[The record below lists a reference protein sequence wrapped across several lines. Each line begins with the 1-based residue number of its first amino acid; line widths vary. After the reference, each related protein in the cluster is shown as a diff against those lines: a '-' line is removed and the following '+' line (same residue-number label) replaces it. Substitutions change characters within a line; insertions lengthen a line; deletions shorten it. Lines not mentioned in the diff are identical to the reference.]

1 MNQLT
6 TFNPGQLPAH
16 LRSVG
21 ISDTAKA
28 LAGGGQTGNR
38 LSIKGGV
45 FRLVVDGKE
54 IAAIEERYLDI
65 VIVAAAPKVSRTFYL
80 AKYDADN
87 PAAPDCQSQNGDV
100 PDKTSKAPQAATC
113 NSCPQNVK
121 GSGQGD
127 SRACRYSQRVAVVLA
142 NDIEGDVMQLS
153 LPALS
158 LFGKAE
164 GDNRPLQEYARWLT
178 AQGIDPTMLV
188 TRLKFDTKS
197 ESPKLFFKAM
207 RWLEQDEFDICREA
221 GASADAQKAI
231 MLTPAAMDGV
241 TTAAAPVAVPG
252 TRPAASP
259 KPAAAPAPAE
269 EDDEPPAPPP
279 RSRAAAPAPTQAAD
293 PDAEAP
299 APAPRQ
305 RKPRAAAPAAA
316 ASNGAVNG
324 AAGAAHAPAAEAD
337 PVLKPSGP
345 ATPPA
350 VATGALADILD
361 AWDD

>member
-1 MNQLT
+1 VNQVAV
-6 TFNPGQLPAH
+6 FNPGQLPAH
-16 LRSVG
+16 LRSAG
-21 ISDTAKA
+21 ISATALA
-28 LAGGGQTGNR
+28 LAGGAQTGPR

-45 FRLVVDGKE
+45 FRLIVDGKE
-54 IAAIEERYLDI
+54 LAAIEERYLDI

-80 AKYDADN
+80 AKYDPEN

-100 PDKTSKAPQAATC
+100 PDPASPHKQSASCAT
-113 NSCPQNVK
+113 CPQNVK

-142 NDIEGDVMQLS
+142 NDLEGDVMQLS

-164 GDNRPLQEYARWLT
+164 GDNRPLQEYAKWLT

-207 RWLEQDEFDICREA
+207 RWLEQDEFDLCREA
-221 GASADAQKAI
+221 GASAEAQKAI

-241 TTAAAPVAVPG
+241 TAPANMPG
-252 TRPAASP
+252 QR
-259 KPAAAPAPAE
+259 PAAAPKPAPAPVE
-269 EDDEPPAPPP
+269 EEEPPAPPP
-279 RSRAAAPAPTQAAD
+279 RRAAAPAP
-293 PDAEAP
+293 AP
-299 APAPRQ
+299 APEAEP
-305 RKPRAAAPAAA
+305 PAAPPKRRRTPAA
-316 ASNGAVNG
+316 ASNGA
-324 AAGAAHAPAAEAD
+324 AGAAQSPAPAPAPEPE
-337 PVLKPSGP
+337 PVLKASGP
-345 ATPPA
+345 AEPPA

>member
-1 MNQLT
+1 LSNVTVFQP
-6 TFNPGQLPAH
+6 NQLPAH
-16 LRSVG
+16 LRGVA
-21 ISDTAKA
+21 ISETAKA

-54 IAAIEERYLDI
+54 IAAVEDRHLDV

-87 PAAPDCQSQNGDV
+87 PTAPDCWSQNGDI
-100 PDKTSKAPQAATC
+100 PDPTSTAKQSATC
-113 NSCPQNVK
+113 ASCPQNVK

-127 SRACRYSQRVAVVLA
+127 SRACRYGQRVAVVLA
-142 NDIEGDVMQLS
+142 NDVEGDVMQLS

-164 GDNRPLQEYARWLT
+164 GENRPLQEYARWLT

-207 RWLEQDEFDICREA
+207 RWLEQDEFDICRTA
-221 GASADAQKAI
+221 GQSADAKKAI
-231 MLTPAAMDGV
+231 TMNPAMMDG
-241 TTAAAPVAVPG
+241 APPAPPVDVPG
-252 TRPAASP
+252 NR
-259 KPAAAPAPAE
+259 PAAAPAPVAAPAPAAPAE
-269 EDDEPPAPPP
+269 EVEPPAPPP
-279 RSRAAAPAPTQAAD
+279 RRTRAKA
-293 PDAEAP
+293 
-299 APAPRQ
+299 
-305 RKPRAAAPAAA
+305 AAAPAAA
-316 ASNGAVNG
+316 AP
-324 AAGAAHAPAAEAD
+324 APAPAQAAAEPAE
-337 PVLKPSGP
+337 PVLKANGS
-345 ATPPA
+345 APPA
-350 VATGALADILD
+350 VATGALADVLD